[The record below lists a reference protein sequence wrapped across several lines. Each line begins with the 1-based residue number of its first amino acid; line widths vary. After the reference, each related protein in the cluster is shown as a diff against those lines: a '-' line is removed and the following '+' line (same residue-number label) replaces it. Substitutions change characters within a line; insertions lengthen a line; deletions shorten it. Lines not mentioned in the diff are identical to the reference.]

1 MEEKSTAHHQDHT
14 VHMHKVITHTIRERM
29 RLNLDGQANG
39 RDQYQNLFFPSQM
52 QFNATS
58 KQKPAREMIEW
69 LILCFGREPSRGITT
84 HGCRID

>member
-1 MEEKSTAHHQDHT
+1 MY
-14 VHMHKVITHTIRERM
+14 KVITHPIRERM

-39 RDQYQNLFFPSQM
+39 RYQYQNLFFPSQM